1 MKRILRVIVLFLLF
15 CLTLIP
21 SEAFCVSTLVQNI
34 PSQDYI
40 VTQKHAEITLV
51 QGEEDYYVVS
61 ENNSRTEVTNSN
73 KKNDSTLIF
82 GEDAITEDNLLKH
95 YVFSKDRLEKNRAYH
110 KISPTLKNTINTR
123 AP

>member
-21 SEAFCVSTLVQNI
+21 SEAICVSSLVRNI

-51 QGEEDYYVVS
+51 QGEEDYYVVY

-73 KKNDSTLIF
+73 KNNDSTLIF